1 MGNWHGDV
9 AIKFL
14 DMENLEDETTLEAF
28 RLDVA
33 TFRCTSFFLV
43 FKCFFLQCL
52 WIRIRIR
59 IRIQWVPCFWASR
72 IRILPSSSKNS

>member
-33 TFRCTSFFLV
+33 TFRCASFFLV
-43 FKCFFLQCL
+43 T
-52 WIRIRIR
+52 I
-59 IRIQWVPCFWASR
+59 V
-72 IRILPSSSKNS
+72 

>member
-33 TFRCTSFFLV
+33 TFRC
-43 FKCFFLQCL
+43 
-52 WIRIRIR
+52 
-59 IRIQWVPCFWASR
+59 ASMICR
-72 IRILPSSSKNS
+72 YTVCMR

>member
-33 TFRCTSFFLV
+33 TFRCASFFLV
-43 FKCFFLQCL
+43 FNVFFSVL

-59 IRIQWVPCFWASR
+59 IRIQETKMTHK
-72 IRILPSSSKNS
+72 IRNKSY